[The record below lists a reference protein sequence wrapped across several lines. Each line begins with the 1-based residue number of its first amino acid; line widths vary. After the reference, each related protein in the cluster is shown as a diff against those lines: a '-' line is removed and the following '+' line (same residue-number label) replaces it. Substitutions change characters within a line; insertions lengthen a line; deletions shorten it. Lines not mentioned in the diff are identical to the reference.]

1 MKTRIIFFSLLAV
14 SAAMAASAQV
24 VEYDDMYFTSKDRA
38 RLQASKP
45 LTLKSISAA
54 HEVATAINP
63 TDSYSARNVNPE
75 YISQNSV
82 NPSGSVEAAPYF
94 IPDYTPTSI
103 NQNLYNNS
111 SSHWNNNNNF
121 RGMGMMPGFG
131 GMGMGMM
138 PGFGGMGMMPG
149 FGGPFGNFNN
159 GMDGWG
165 DPFGFNGFNNFNNGG
180 WSSSIGLGFGM
191 GGWNSWDN
199 NSWAMGGSPFWN
211 NNYCGFNNWNMG
223 MGMGGF
229 NNWNMGMGGFN
240 NFYPR
245 NMIIINNGDPANRN
259 VVYGKR
265 TSRSTDINNSV
276 NTSDRS
282 TSMVM
287 TDSQGR
293 VRGSSGRV
301 SGGSDNTGSYYQ
313 PGWRSNPEISSSSSR
328 SPWGS
333 VDRSGN
339 SSFSGNSGRSGND
352 NSGSFFSGNSSRSSG
367 FNSSSNFSGGNSGG
381 ASRSSG
387 GSSSGVKRG
396 RD

>member
-1 MKTRIIFFSLLAV
+1 MKTRITFLSLLAV
-14 SAAMAASAQV
+14 SVAMVASAQV
-24 VEYDDMYFTSKDRA
+24 ENDDMYFNSKDRGDLMA
-38 RLQASKP
+38 A
-45 LTLKSISAA
+45 KSTTMRKISTSTA
-54 HEVATAINP
+54 HEVVTAINP

-75 YISQNSV
+75 YLSQSLI
-82 NPSGSVEAAPYF
+82 NPSGSTAAAPYF
-94 IPDYTPTSI
+94 LPDYTPKTV
-103 NQNLYNNS
+103 NQSLYNNS
-111 SSHWNNNNNF
+111 SSHWNNNNNNNF
-121 RGMGMMPGFG
+121 GGMGM
-131 GMGMGMM
+131 MGMGMM

-159 GMDGWG
+159 GMYGWG

-191 GGWNSWDN
+191 GGWNSWGN

-293 VRGSSGRV
+293 VRGSNGRV

-313 PGWRSNPEISSSSSR
+313 PGWRSNPEISSTSR
-328 SPWGS
+328 TPWGN

-367 FNSSSNFSGGNSGG
+367 SNSSSNFSGGNSGG

-387 GSSSGVKRG
+387 VSSGGSSSGVKRG